1 MRSIHRICSVKET
14 HSVSYNV
21 IARKI
26 FSTKGRKNLTKQSV
40 DFTTDCF
47 VTFDSLRSSKVPR
60 NDVGKDLIRVSL
72 IIIALS
78 TIRRTSG
85 NLEGRELRIGIV
97 QSRWNRE
104 ITDALLAGALRALA
118 ACSVPDERITI
129 VEVPG
134 ALEIPLAAEAMTSE
148 RFDAI
153 VAIGCV
159 IKGETAHFEH
169 VSRLALNGLARVSH
183 RYRIPVT
190 CGILT
195 TYDFA
200 QARARS
206 GLDDDNAGSQA
217 ALAAVETAN
226 LLRSLQPVF

>member
-1 MRSIHRICSVKET
+1 VKP
-14 HSVSYNV
+14 VSEEFM
-21 IARKI
+21 ITR
-26 FSTKGRKNLTKQSV
+26 TKG
-40 DFTTDCF
+40 
-47 VTFDSLRSSKVPR
+47 
-60 NDVGKDLIRVSL
+60 DL
-72 IIIALS
+72 
-78 TIRRTSG
+78 
-85 NLEGRELRIGIV
+85 NGRELRIGIV
-97 QSRWNRE
+97 VSRWNFE

-118 ACSVPDERITI
+118 ACSVPEEHITV

-134 ALEIPLAAEAMTSE
+134 ALEIPVVAEELTSSH
-148 RFDAI
+148 FDAI

-169 VSRLALNGLARVSH
+169 VSRLALNGITRVSH

-195 TYDFA
+195 TYDIA

-217 ALAAVETAN
+217 ALAAVEIAN
-226 LLRSLQPVF
+226 LLDSLRPVF